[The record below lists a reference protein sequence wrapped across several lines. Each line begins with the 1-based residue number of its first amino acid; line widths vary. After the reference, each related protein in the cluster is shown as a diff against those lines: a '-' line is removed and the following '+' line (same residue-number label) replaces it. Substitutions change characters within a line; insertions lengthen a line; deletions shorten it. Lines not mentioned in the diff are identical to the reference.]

1 MKKTSNNKILIWALA
16 SAICFVSCKKEEIP
30 LYGNN
35 RYVQFTSDIRD
46 SIAFSF
52 FYHPGKDEETIGIPV
67 KLVGDLGS
75 QDAGY
80 RVEVLASESTAST
93 SNYSLPAEQVFR
105 KGVAK
110 DTAWVTLKKTPDLD
124 TKDVRLVLRITGSQ
138 ELAPGQT
145 DCTFKVIRITAT
157 VSKPLWWDA
166 NMNQYYMGRYS
177 EKKFRTFMNVTG
189 VGDLTPLNNSER
201 LILMLQFKYYLI
213 EQKANGTPVYME
225 DGADMLST
233 VPLLG

>member
-1 MKKTSNNKILIWALA
+1 MKQTSSYKIFIWALA
-16 SAICFVSCKKEEIP
+16 SAICFVSCNKEEIP

-52 FYHPGKDEETIGIPV
+52 FYHPGKDEETIGLPV
-67 KLVGDLGS
+67 KLVGDLGV
-75 QDAGY
+75 QDQGY
-80 RVEVLASESTAST
+80 RIEVLTSESTASS

-124 TKDVRLVLRITGSQ
+124 TREVRLVLRITGSN

-145 DCTFKVIRITAT
+145 DCTFRIIRITAA
-157 VSKPLWWDA
+157 VSKPQWWDA
-166 NMNQYYMGRYS
+166 NMDKYYMGRYS
-177 EKKFRTFMNVTG
+177 EKKFRTFMEVTG
-189 VGDLTPLNNSER
+189 VGDLTLLNNSDR

-213 EQKANGTPVYME
+213 QQKENGNPVYME